1 MNDVATARG
10 GSPVRTTPTWLVA
23 AIAGAFG
30 LLYAYAVWNAIAM
43 LIDQASGRFG
53 LNALGWG
60 VLLSAAV
67 FPIFV
72 FVGAVALGRR
82 RSASRLALLL
92 LVGLALV
99 AVFWLNVVAYALSPN
114 GGSLLGG

>member
-1 MNDVATARG
+1 MNDVVTARG
-10 GSPVRTTPTWLVA
+10 GSPVRATPGWLVA
-23 AIAGAFG
+23 AVSGAFG

-43 LIDQASGRFG
+43 LIDQASGTFG

-72 FVGAVALGRR
+72 FVVAVVLGRR
-82 RSASRLALLL
+82 RTALRLALLL

-99 AVFWLNVVAYALSPN
+99 AVFWLNVVAYALSN